1 MKKDIYIT
9 KCGCKLSKNEL
20 IFKKGGRK
28 CPVHE
33 ESIDRIIRQC
43 PDCGRIMNL
52 AAVQWPKL
60 RCDSCRKKRRVKVHA
75 ESCASYRKNKK
86 NSVSLIG
93 MSASERAC
101 GDRWDCIHRRG
112 CIDDAIESNRDHK
125 PLPCAGC
132 DRYEAR
138 MAI

>member
-1 MKKDIYIT
+1 MEDIYVMQ
-9 KCGCKLSKNEL
+9 CGCRLSKNEV

-33 ESIDRIIRQC
+33 KSIDRIIRQC
-43 PDCGRIMNL
+43 PDCGEIMNL
-52 AAVQWPKL
+52 AGNQWAKL
-60 RCDSCRKKRRVKVHA
+60 RCDSCQEKRRRKIHAECCANWRKKQNGNVATWGMNAA
-75 ESCASYRKNKK
+75 EK
-86 NSVSLIG
+86 
-93 MSASERAC
+93 AC

-112 CIDDAIESNRDHK
+112 CIDDAIQSGRGHK
-125 PLPCAGC
+125 PLPCDGC